1 MWAREDSRPAPRDIA
16 VIDVGSNSVR
26 LVLYRVEGR
35 AIWTVF
41 NEKVLAGL
49 GKGVAASG
57 TLSAE
62 GRAMAL
68 AALKRF
74 KAVVAGARPS
84 EIFTAATAA
93 VREAADG
100 KDFINQ
106 VQQETGLKIRVLSG
120 EDEARYSA
128 LGVAAGASGAH
139 GVVGDLGGSS
149 LELTRLVAGH
159 PSGGVTLPLG
169 PFSLGAPKPIDIE
182 MVRATSARVLSK
194 LGDAYACETFYAVGG
209 AWRNLALVH
218 MAVSGYPLRIVHQF
232 EFSASEA
239 VETARFIS
247 RQSRGSLERIPG
259 LSKKRVETLPYSAA
273 VLEAAVEGLAVK
285 RISVSAYGVR
295 EGLLFESMSSRVQA
309 LDPLIEG
316 CDALGVRQGVA
327 ERLGAALEKWLTP
340 FWSSLAPIFEPGRD
354 EILLAAACRLADMG
368 ARLHPDHRADLTFD
382 QVLRAPIAGQN
393 HAERTFLAAALFAR
407 YTPQSPPLDTAGV
420 TRLLSPD
427 RVRRA
432 RTLGAALR
440 LGCDLSGRTPEL
452 LANATLSLQATG
464 VVLDMKKSA
473 ADMLQGEQTRKRL
486 SNLADTLERPFSIRL
501 I

>member
-1 MWAREDSRPAPRDIA
+1 
-16 VIDVGSNSVR
+16 
-26 LVLYRVEGR
+26 
-35 AIWTVF
+35 
-41 NEKVLAGL
+41 
-49 GKGVAASG
+49 
-57 TLSAE
+57 
-62 GRAMAL
+62 MAL

-106 VQQETGLKIRVLSG
+106 VQQETGLKIRVLTG

-218 MAVSGYPLRIVHQF
+218 MAVTDYPLQIVHQF
-232 EFSASEA
+232 EIPARDA
-239 VETARFIS
+239 LDTARFVA

-259 LSKKRVETLPYSAA
+259 MSKKRVETMGYAA
-273 VLEAAVEGLAVK
+273 VVLEAVIETLGVRTVA
-285 RISVSAYGVR
+285 VSAYGVR
-295 EGLLFESMSSRVQA
+295 EGLLLDAMAPEVRA
-309 LDPLIEG
+309 LDPLVEG
-316 CDALGVRQGVA
+316 CYW
-327 ERLGAALEKWLTP
+327 LGARHGISERMGPPLEAWLSP
-340 FWSSLAPIFEPGRD
+340 FWSSLEPLFPEGRD
-354 EILLAAACRLADMG
+354 AILLAAACRLCDLG
-368 ARLHPDHRADLTFD
+368 ARLHPDHRADLAFD
-382 QVLRAPIAGQN
+382 QVLRAPIAGQT
-393 HAERTFLAAALFAR
+393 HAERAFLAAAIFSR
-407 YTPQSPPLDTAGV
+407 YTAQSPTREGSGV
-420 TRLLSPD
+420 ARLLSPD
-427 RVRRA
+427 RLRRA
-432 RTLGAALR
+432 RALGAALR
-440 LGCDLSGRTPEL
+440 LGCDLSGRSEVL
-452 LANATLSLQATG
+452 LEQASLSLTPQGIELA
-464 VVLDMKKSA
+464 VRRER
-473 ADMLQGEQTRKRL
+473 ADMVLGEQTRKRL
-486 SNLADTLERPFSIRL
+486 AGLAEVLERPAVIDVR
-501 I
+501 